1 MIARLDGASSG
12 LGFSTMLFTRK
23 MSSRIISPAITPYL
37 EVSSRGTSWMA
48 TMEQRNWLYSLT
60 IWVRTPSP
68 SRFRHRSSARTTAK
82 GSSPISGRPLR
93 MAWPRPFISTWRV

>member
-12 LGFSTMLFTRK
+12 FGFSTILFTRK
-23 MSSRIISPAITPYL
+23 MSSRIISPEITPYL
-37 EVSSRGTSWMA
+37 LVSSGGTSWMA

-60 IWVRTPSP
+60 ICLRTLSP
-68 SRFRHRSSARTTAK
+68 SRFRQRSSARTTAN
-82 GSSPISGRPLR
+82 GSSPISGRPVR